1 MLKKVVLKSK
11 PERFSNVH
19 AGCYQ
24 YKTFCKF
31 SDLQSIHL
39 SDVFHE
45 MNYFKKHVKF
55 TKTDQRD
62 PHITDLKGRW

>member
-24 YKTFCKF
+24 YKTFWKF
-31 SDLQSIHL
+31 SDMQSIHVL
-39 SDVFHE
+39 DVLQE
-45 MNYFKKHVKF
+45 VN
-55 TKTDQRD
+55 
-62 PHITDLKGRW
+62 